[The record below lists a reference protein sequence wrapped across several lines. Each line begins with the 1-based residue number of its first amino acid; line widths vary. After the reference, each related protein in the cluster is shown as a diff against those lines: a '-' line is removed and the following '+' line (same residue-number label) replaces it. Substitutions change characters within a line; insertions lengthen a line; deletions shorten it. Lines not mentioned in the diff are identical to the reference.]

1 MGVLD
6 EHNRQHTYGNSL
18 GPPTSVVGVSAQ
30 AAIDANRRRS
40 DEGGNSGSSGAALRW
55 RDHLKIALWALV
67 IAALIALAAYF
78 VGGIGAVALGLVAFV
93 AGLIG
98 ISFLVAALVSALAS
112 GRG

>member
-40 DEGGNSGSSGAALRW
+40 DEGGSSSSGAALRW